1 MGIQHLISIDRE
13 AKLSIDTGRLK
24 ITFAASGETHF
35 IAACDIAVL
44 VLAHPCISMSVAV
57 PQELAKNGAVIVT
70 AGEKYM
76 PCSVAL
82 PVAANTNGA
91 RRPFLQAKY
100 LETENAGNW
109 WAQLIEAKIL
119 GQARCCALF
128 DEELGDHLRVIAKNV
143 ENGDKSAREAQAAG
157 AYWPVYFRSLGNP
170 IDFRDKQGATDPVNV
185 SLNYGYTVLRAII
198 ARSLT
203 AAGLCLNFGVGHRRK
218 DNPFNLADDF
228 IEPFRYL
235 VDETVWGIFSKGSFA
250 EFDKT
255 AKKQLLTELLATTV
269 SIGGKMYRLFHGIDF
284 AVNSFCLSLED
295 PRRKLLLP
303 NRPPRAGKVPQAQL
317 WDAVQF
323 QNASE

>member
-1 MGIQHLISIDRE
+1 MGLQHFISIDRE
-13 AKLSIDTGRLK
+13 AKLSINTGRLK
-24 ITFAASGETHF
+24 IEFVKAKETHF

-44 VLAHPCISMSVAV
+44 ILTHPCISMSVTV
-57 PQELAKNGAVIVT
+57 SQELAKNGAIIVT

-76 PCSVAL
+76 PCALAL
-82 PVAANTNGA
+82 PVGINADGA

-100 LETENAGNW
+100 LEKETAGAW

-119 GQARCCALF
+119 GQAHCCGLF
-128 DEELGDHLRVIAKNV
+128 DKELGEHLRVIAKHV

-157 AYWPVYFRSLGNP
+157 AYWPIYFHSLNSP
-170 IDFRDKQGATDPVNV
+170 IEFRDKQGATDPVNV
-185 SLNYGYTVLRAII
+185 SLNYGYAVLRSII

-235 VDETVWGIFSKGSFA
+235 VDEIVWEVFSNGNFES
-250 EFDKT
+250 FDKEV
-255 AKKQLLTELLATTV
+255 KKRLLGNLLSSEIVIA
-269 SIGGKMYRLFHGIDF
+269 GKNYRLFHGIDF

-295 PRRKLLLP
+295 SRRKLLLP
-303 NRPPRAGKVPQAQL
+303 NQLPRPGKLPEIRL
-317 WDAVQF
+317 WQTTQF
-323 QNASE
+323 VDE